1 MSKTYNI
8 LKKLVSHPFDPA
20 LRNRIWQWLINP
32 SGQKEKEEALFAIWN
47 EYPLEVDSSTRQSL
61 QATREKIKRSNRPTQ
76 SFTLGRRLARAA
88 AILIIPLLS
97 IAASYLYIH
106 YNNAADVE
114 MIQCFVPEGEKQELT
129 LPDGSRV
136 NINAGSILL
145 YPKEFKGKTR
155 SVYLTGEAN
164 FSVEKDKKH
173 PFIVNTSYLKVQA
186 LGTKFNVQAYTE
198 DDKITATLE
207 NGAIK
212 IDKIIEDG
220 NSFILSPNEQLEYNY
235 RTGVFE
241 KREINAANYSGW
253 TQGEL
258 NFINQPLKEILAT
271 LQREYAVQFIVNP
284 HLLVS
289 DLYTI
294 KFTTHE
300 NIDAIMKILTLT
312 VGDITYE
319 IDENIITIQPQ
330 KKKGKT

>member
-1 MSKTYNI
+1 
-8 LKKLVSHPFDPA
+8 
-20 LRNRIWQWLINP
+20 
-32 SGQKEKEEALFAIWN
+32 
-47 EYPLEVDSSTRQSL
+47 
-61 QATREKIKRSNRPTQ
+61 
-76 SFTLGRRLARAA
+76 
-88 AILIIPLLS
+88 
-97 IAASYLYIH
+97 
-106 YNNAADVE
+106 

-241 KREINAANYSGW
+241 KREINVANYSGW